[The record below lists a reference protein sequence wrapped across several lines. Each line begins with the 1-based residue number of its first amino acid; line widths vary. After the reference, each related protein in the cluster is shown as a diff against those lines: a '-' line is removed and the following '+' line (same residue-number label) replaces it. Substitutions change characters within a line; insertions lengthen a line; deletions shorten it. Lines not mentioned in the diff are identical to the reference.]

1 MLSCCVFLTPL
12 VAPQVCPEALV
23 SVHMPPLVKLLNRC
37 SRDVCANAQNG
48 QMHQAHYQQVAKLNR
63 CAPFACY
70 DCCIVCY

>member
-1 MLSCCVFLTPL
+1 LIDGAAHSQH
-12 VAPQVCPEALV
+12 AAQVCPEALV

-63 CAPFACY
+63 C
-70 DCCIVCY
+70 VC